1 MSSSWQYF
9 APYDVLMCR
18 SQTTSPIAA
27 ENLLNIPRKTLCP
40 VVLLRITEKI
50 SYRSYDAFGAD
61 CIVTK
66 NHSFLGELKI
76 PSVCISR
83 GSCFHCYIIGTLA
96 TRGGNRNLVKSTRM
110 EFLIPPIQECFY
122 CNNAVC

>member
-9 APYDVLMCR
+9 APYDVLVLMCR

-27 ENLLNIPRKTLCP
+27 ENLCNVPRKTLYP

-50 SYRSYDAFGAD
+50 SYQSYDSFGAD

-66 NHSFLGELKI
+66 NHSFLGEFKI

-83 GSCFHCYIIGTLA
+83 GYCFHCYIIGTLA
-96 TRGGNRNLVKSTRM
+96 TGGGNRTLVKCKRM
-110 EFLIPPIQECFY
+110 EL
-122 CNNAVC
+122 

>member
-27 ENLLNIPRKTLCP
+27 ENLRNIPRKTLYP

-50 SYRSYDAFGAD
+50 LIG
-61 CIVTK
+61 VTTHLVQTALLQK
-66 NHSFLGELKI
+66 STLFWGEFKI

-83 GSCFHCYIIGTLA
+83 GCCFYCYIIVTLS
-96 TRGGNRNLVKSTRM
+96 TGVGNRNLVKCKRM
-110 EFLIPPIQECFY
+110 E
-122 CNNAVC
+122 

>member
-27 ENLLNIPRKTLCP
+27 ENLLNIPRKTLYP

-66 NHSFLGELKI
+66 NHYFLGEIKNSI
-76 PSVCISR
+76 RVH
-83 GSCFHCYIIGTLA
+83 F
-96 TRGGNRNLVKSTRM
+96 TRFRVPLLHYPNVSYSWWTPEPRDMDTDGM
-110 EFLIPPIQECFY
+110 
-122 CNNAVC
+122 CN